1 MLDVDAFAAVADLN
15 QDLLAVLVVFHD
27 TDNGVVRSLVQ
38 EPRLAAKA
46 LVPEAAVLEPVLVLE
61 ELEPLA
67 GELEEAAPAFFQRLA
82 LPLDSRCLIRILE
95 HDLPRLPESETYGV
109 FSALETVF

>member
-67 GELEEAAPAFFQRLA
+67 GELEEAAPAFLRLTDTHDM
-82 LPLDSRCLIRILE
+82 LPLVCQQGAPPIRKARPTAYQLV
-95 HDLPRLPESETYGV
+95 ET
-109 FSALETVF
+109 